1 MQHSFKKNPQQKIY
15 REAVMQQLTDKEK
28 ENAKRDRLLRLAQ
41 VFQRA
46 NSVIAL
52 RPIKVH
58 IVNQP
63 DGAPA
68 WSGANDVWFNEAK
81 INDEFDTETL
91 LSIQGLD
98 FHELAHVRYTPRNG
112 SELCLWVIE
121 NNYWKA
127 FNALEDQRIETLM
140 VGRFPSTVNWLTA
153 TVAQFILNTPEAIE
167 NAYPLLRGRRYL
179 PLEIRQL
186 ARKHYR
192 KQENIVALA
201 EVIDEYR
208 LLLFPEDTERAKEL
222 IARFAELIQGDNLAD
237 PNGHESRPFHGHE
250 SSDSR
255 PAPKREQERDR
266 KNAEK
271 QEKEL
276 DKEDSQS
283 SSADSDSDDSD
294 SDDSDSQSNSSAND
308 SADDSDSDSD
318 SNGNGAGDS
327 DDDDSDSDSKEDSD
341 SSSDFGDVTFDE
353 DSDDDDSDSE
363 TPYQADNLSRHAG
376 AGGKSETANSKEVT
390 DTMEEIIQSVTE
402 ELMDNLNQLSMQVVG
417 KPLMGTVNTES
428 VSRADYRSV
437 SATADLVS
445 VQRAFARELE
455 RLKAN
460 YDPSWLTEQRS
471 GRLNAKRYMQGASVR
486 TLFDKWQSGRD
497 DVTAIEAVILL
508 DRSSSMQG
516 HNAKEAYKSLW
527 AIKRSLDKVQASTTV
542 YTFDSGTH
550 LLYSADEKA
559 DTTIRDAGASGT
571 TQPEVAILNAQ
582 NILANTDKPIRI
594 LFMITDGAWGG
605 EKAEESVRRMKEA
618 GVLTCQALLYPEEVS
633 KEGLERCRH
642 NFEIIKR
649 IGEAK
654 DILSLGQSLVRTAIA
669 RRLVSQ

>member
-1 MQHSFKKNPQQKIY
+1 
-15 REAVMQQLTDKEK
+15 MQQLTTQEQQN
-28 ENAKRDRLLRLAQ
+28 EKRDRLLRLAQ

-81 INDEFDTETL
+81 INDKFDTETL

-112 SELCLWVIE
+112 SDICLWVIE

-186 ARKHYR
+186 ARKHYA
-192 KQENIVALA
+192 KQENIVALG

-208 LLLFPEDTERAKEL
+208 LLLFPDDTERAKEL

-237 PNGHESRPFHGHE
+237 PNGHEARPFQGHE

-276 DKEDSQS
+276 DKEDTQS
-283 SSADSDSDDSD
+283 SSADSDDDSDDDSD
-294 SDDSDSQSNSSAND
+294 SDSDSQSNSS
-308 SADDSDSDSD
+308 SDNFAD
-318 SNGNGAGDS
+318 SNDKGGNGGNDS
-327 DDDDSDSDSKEDSD
+327 DDELDSDDDSDSKEDSD
-341 SSSDFGDVTFDE
+341 SSSDFGDVTVAE
-353 DSDDDDSDSE
+353 DSDDDSESDDSYE
-363 TPYQADNLSRHAG
+363 ADNLSRHAG
-376 AGGKSETANSKEVT
+376 AGGKSKTANSQEVT

-402 ELMDNLNQLSMQVVG
+402 ELMDNLNKLSMQVVG
-417 KPLMGTVNTES
+417 KPLMGTVNAES

-437 SATADLVS
+437 SATADLVM
-445 VQRAFARELE
+445 VQRSFARELE

-471 GRLNAKRYMQGASVR
+471 GKLNANRYMQGASVR
-486 TLFDKWQSGRD
+486 TLFNKWQSGRD

-527 AIKRSLDKVQASTTV
+527 AIKRSLDKVQARTTV
-542 YTFDSGTH
+542 YTFDSHTH

-559 DTTIRDAGASGT
+559 DTTIRDSGASGT

-582 NILANTDKPIRI
+582 NILATTDKPIRI

-618 GVLTCQALLYPEEVS
+618 GVLTCQALLYPQEVS
-633 KEGLERCRH
+633 NEGLERCRH

>member
-1 MQHSFKKNPQQKIY
+1 MQ
-15 REAVMQQLTDKEK
+15 QQLTAKELQN
-28 ENAKRDRLLRLAQ
+28 EKRDRLLRLAQ

-58 IVNQP
+58 IVN
-63 DGAPA
+63 DENGAPA
-68 WSGANDVWFNEAK
+68 WSGANDVFFNEAK
-81 INDEFDTETL
+81 INDKFDSETL

-167 NAYPLLRGRRYL
+167 HAYPLLRGRRYL

-186 ARKHYR
+186 ARKHYA

-208 LLLFPEDTERAKEL
+208 LLLFPDDTERAKEL

-276 DKEDSQS
+276 DKEDTQS
-283 SSADSDSDDSD
+283 SSADSDDSD
-294 SDDSDSQSNSSAND
+294 SDDDSQSNSSADN
-308 SADDSDSDSD
+308 SADDSDTDSD

-327 DDDDSDSDSKEDSD
+327 DDDSDDDSDSKEDSN
-341 SSSDFGDVTFDE
+341 SSSDFGDVTVAEDS
-353 DSDDDDSDSE
+353 DSDDDSEFDDSYE
-363 TPYQADNLSRHAG
+363 ADNLSRHAG
-376 AGGKSETANSKEVT
+376 AGGKSKTANSQEVT

-402 ELMDNLNQLSMQVVG
+402 ELMDNLNKLSMQVVG
-417 KPLMGTVNTES
+417 KPLMGTVSAES

-437 SATADLVS
+437 PATADLVT
-445 VQRAFARELE
+445 VQRSFARELE

-471 GRLNAKRYMQGASVR
+471 GKLNAKRYMQGASVR

-542 YTFDSGTH
+542 YTFDSHTH

-559 DTTIRDAGASGT
+559 DTTIRDSGASGT

-582 NILANTDKPIRI
+582 NILATTDKPIRI

-605 EKAEESVRRMKEA
+605 DKAEESVRRMKEA
-618 GVLTCQALLYPEEVS
+618 GVLTCQALLYPQEVS

>member
-1 MQHSFKKNPQQKIY
+1 
-15 REAVMQQLTDKEK
+15 MQQLTAQELRN
-28 ENAKRDRLLRLAQ
+28 EKRDRLLRLAQ

-58 IVNQP
+58 IVN
-63 DGAPA
+63 DENGAPA
-68 WSGANDVWFNEAK
+68 WSGANDVFFNEAK
-81 INDEFDTETL
+81 INDKFDSETL

-167 NAYPLLRGRRYL
+167 HAYPLLRGRRYL

-186 ARKHYR
+186 ARKHYA
-192 KQENIVALA
+192 KQENIVALG

-208 LLLFPEDTERAKEL
+208 LLLFPDDTERAKEL

-237 PNGHESRPFHGHE
+237 PNGHEERPFHGHE

-276 DKEDSQS
+276 DKEDTQS

-294 SDDSDSQSNSSAND
+294 SDDDSQSNSSADD
-308 SADDSDSDSD
+308 SADDSDTDSD

-327 DDDDSDSDSKEDSD
+327 DDDSDSDSKEDSD
-341 SSSDFGDVTFDE
+341 SSSDFGDVTVAE
-353 DSDDDDSDSE
+353 DSDDDSESDDSYE
-363 TPYQADNLSRHAG
+363 ADNLSRHAG
-376 AGGKSETANSKEVT
+376 AGGKSKTANSQEVT

-402 ELMDNLNQLSMQVVG
+402 ELMDNLNKLSMQVVG
-417 KPLMGTVNTES
+417 KPLMGTVSAES

-437 SATADLVS
+437 PATADLVT
-445 VQRAFARELE
+445 VQRSFARELE

-471 GRLNAKRYMQGASVR
+471 GKLNAKRYMQGASVR

-527 AIKRSLDKVQASTTV
+527 AIKRSLDKVHASTTV
-542 YTFDSGTH
+542 YTFDSHTH

-559 DTTIRDAGASGT
+559 DTTIRDSGASGT

-582 NILANTDKPIRI
+582 NILATTDKPIRI

-605 EKAEESVRRMKEA
+605 DKAEESVRRMKEA
-618 GVLTCQALLYPEEVS
+618 GVLTCQALLYPQEVS

>member
-1 MQHSFKKNPQQKIY
+1 MQ
-15 REAVMQQLTDKEK
+15 QQLTAKELQN
-28 ENAKRDRLLRLAQ
+28 EKRDRLLRLAQ

-58 IVNQP
+58 IVN
-63 DGAPA
+63 DENGAPA
-68 WSGANDVWFNEAK
+68 WSGANDVFFNEAK
-81 INDEFDTETL
+81 INDKFDSETL

-112 SELCLWVIE
+112 SDICLWVIE

-167 NAYPLLRGRRYL
+167 HAYPLLRGRRYL

-186 ARKHYR
+186 ARKHYA

-208 LLLFPEDTERAKEL
+208 LLLFPDDTERAKEL

-276 DKEDSQS
+276 DKEDTQS
-283 SSADSDSDDSD
+283 SSADSDDSD
-294 SDDSDSQSNSSAND
+294 SDDDSQSNSSADN
-308 SADDSDSDSD
+308 SADDSDTDSD

-327 DDDDSDSDSKEDSD
+327 DDDSDDDSDSKEDSN
-341 SSSDFGDVTFDE
+341 SSSDFGDVTVAE
-353 DSDDDDSDSE
+353 DSDDDSEFDDSYE
-363 TPYQADNLSRHAG
+363 ADNLSRHAG
-376 AGGKSETANSKEVT
+376 AGGKSKTANSQEVT

-402 ELMDNLNQLSMQVVG
+402 ELMDNLNKLSMQVVG
-417 KPLMGTVNTES
+417 KPLMGTVSAES

-437 SATADLVS
+437 PATADLVT
-445 VQRAFARELE
+445 VQRSFARELE

-471 GRLNAKRYMQGASVR
+471 GKLNAKRYMQGASVR

-527 AIKRSLDKVQASTTV
+527 AIKRSLDKVHASTTV

-559 DTTIRDAGASGT
+559 DTTIRDSGASGT

-582 NILANTDKPIRI
+582 NILATTDKPIRI

-605 EKAEESVRRMKEA
+605 DKAEESVRRMKEA
-618 GVLTCQALLYPEEVS
+618 GVLTCQALLYPQEVS

>member
-1 MQHSFKKNPQQKIY
+1 
-15 REAVMQQLTDKEK
+15 MQQLTTQEQQ
-28 ENAKRDRLLRLAQ
+28 NVKRDRLLRLAQ

-58 IVNQP
+58 IVN
-63 DGAPA
+63 DENGAPA

-81 INDEFDTETL
+81 INDKFDTETL

-112 SELCLWVIE
+112 SEICLWVIE

-186 ARKHYR
+186 ARKHYA

-208 LLLFPEDTERAKEL
+208 LLLFPDDTERAKEL

-237 PNGHESRPFHGHE
+237 PNGHEARPFQGHE

-276 DKEDSQS
+276 DKEDTQS
-283 SSADSDSDDSD
+283 SSADSDDDSD
-294 SDDSDSQSNSSAND
+294 DDSDSDSQSNSS
-308 SADDSDSDSD
+308 SDNFAD
-318 SNGNGAGDS
+318 SNDKGGNGGNDS
-327 DDDDSDSDSKEDSD
+327 DDELDSDDDSDSKEDSD
-341 SSSDFGDVTFDE
+341 SSSDFGDVTVAE
-353 DSDDDDSDSE
+353 DSDDDSESDDS
-363 TPYQADNLSRHAG
+363 YKADNLSRHAG
-376 AGGKSETANSKEVT
+376 AGGKSKTANSQEVT

-402 ELMDNLNQLSMQVVG
+402 ELMDNLNKLSMQVVG
-417 KPLMGTVNTES
+417 KPLMGTVSAES

-437 SATADLVS
+437 PATADLVT
-445 VQRAFARELE
+445 VQRSFARELE

-471 GRLNAKRYMQGASVR
+471 GKLNANRYMQGASVR
-486 TLFDKWQSGRD
+486 TLFNKWQSGRD

-527 AIKRSLDKVQASTTV
+527 AIKRSLDKVQANTTV
-542 YTFDSGTH
+542 YTFDSHTH

-559 DTTIRDAGASGT
+559 DTTIRDSGASGT

-582 NILANTDKPIRI
+582 NILATTDKPIRI

-605 EKAEESVRRMKEA
+605 DKAEESVRRMKEA
-618 GVLTCQALLYPEEVS
+618 GVLTCQALLYPNEVS
-633 KEGLERCRH
+633 NEGLERCRH

>member
-1 MQHSFKKNPQQKIY
+1 
-15 REAVMQQLTDKEK
+15 MQQLTAQEQQN
-28 ENAKRDRLLRLAQ
+28 EKRDRLLRLAQ

-68 WSGANDVWFNEAK
+68 WSGANDVFFNEAK
-81 INDEFDTETL
+81 IGDKFDTQTL

-112 SELCLWVIE
+112 SDICLWVIE

-153 TVAQFILNTPEAIE
+153 TVAQFILNTPEAIN

-186 ARKHYR
+186 ARKHYA
-192 KQENIVALA
+192 KQENIVALG

-208 LLLFPEDTERAKEL
+208 LLLFPDDTERAKEL
-222 IARFAELIQGDNLAD
+222 IARFAELLQGDNLAD
-237 PNGHESRPFHGHE
+237 PNGHEERPFHGHE

-276 DKEDSQS
+276 DKEDTQS

-294 SDDSDSQSNSSAND
+294 SDEEDSQSNSSADN
-308 SADDSDSDSD
+308 SADDSDDDSD

-327 DDDDSDSDSKEDSD
+327 DDDDSDSDSDSKEDSD
-341 SSSDFGDVTFDE
+341 SSSDFGDVTVAE
-353 DSDDDDSDSE
+353 DSDDDSESDDSYE
-363 TPYQADNLSRHAG
+363 ADNLSRHAG
-376 AGGKSETANSKEVT
+376 AGGKSKTANSQEVT

-402 ELMDNLNQLSMQVVG
+402 DLMDNLNKLSMQVVG
-417 KPLMGTVNTES
+417 KPLMGTVNAES
-428 VSRADYRSV
+428 VSQADYRSV
-437 SATADLVS
+437 SASADLVL
-445 VQRAFARELE
+445 VQRSFARELE

-471 GRLNAKRYMQGASVR
+471 GKLNANRYMQGASVR
-486 TLFDKWQSGRD
+486 TLFNKWQSGRD

-542 YTFDSGTH
+542 YTFDSHTH

-559 DTTIRDAGASGT
+559 DTTVRDSGASGT

-605 EKAEESVRRMKEA
+605 DKAEESVRRMKEA
-618 GVLTCQALLYPEEVS
+618 GVLTCQALLYPNEVS
-633 KEGLERCRH
+633 NEGLERCRH

>member
-1 MQHSFKKNPQQKIY
+1 
-15 REAVMQQLTDKEK
+15 MQQLTTQEQQ
-28 ENAKRDRLLRLAQ
+28 NVKRDRLIRLAQ

-58 IVNQP
+58 IVN
-63 DGAPA
+63 DENGAPA

-81 INDEFDTETL
+81 INDSFDTETL

-112 SELCLWVIE
+112 SEICLWVIE

-186 ARKHYR
+186 ARKHYA

-208 LLLFPEDTERAKEL
+208 LLLFPDDTERAKEL
-222 IARFAELIQGDNLAD
+222 ITRFAELIQGDNLAD
-237 PNGHESRPFHGHE
+237 PNGHEARPFQGHE

-276 DKEDSQS
+276 DKEDTQS
-283 SSADSDSDDSD
+283 SSADSDSDSD
-294 SDDSDSQSNSSAND
+294 SDDSDSQSNSD
-308 SADDSDSDSD
+308 SNSDSDSD
-318 SNGNGAGDS
+318 SSSDDSGGNGAGDS
-327 DDDDSDSDSKEDSD
+327 EDSDDDDSKEGNQ
-341 SSSDFGDVTFDE
+341 SSSDFGDVTVAE
-353 DSDDDDSDSE
+353 DSDDDDSDFDDSYE
-363 TPYQADNLSRHAG
+363 ADNLSRHAG
-376 AGGKSETANSKEVT
+376 AGGKSKTANSQEVT

-402 ELMDNLNQLSMQVVG
+402 ELMDNLNKLSMQVVG
-417 KPLMGTVNTES
+417 KPLMGTVSAES

-437 SATADLVS
+437 PATADLVT
-445 VQRAFARELE
+445 VQRSFARELE

-471 GRLNAKRYMQGASVR
+471 GKLNANRYMQGASVR
-486 TLFDKWQSGRD
+486 TLFNKWQSGRD

-527 AIKRSLDKVQASTTV
+527 AIKRSLDKVQANTTV
-542 YTFDSGTH
+542 YTFDSHTH

-559 DTTIRDAGASGT
+559 DTTIRDSGASGT

-582 NILANTDKPIRI
+582 NIFADTDKPIRI

-605 EKAEESVRRMKEA
+605 DKAEESVRRMKEA
-618 GVLTCQALLYPEEVS
+618 GVLTCQALLYPNEVS
-633 KEGLERCRH
+633 NEGLERCRH

>member
-1 MQHSFKKNPQQKIY
+1 
-15 REAVMQQLTDKEK
+15 MQQLTTQEQQN
-28 ENAKRDRLLRLAQ
+28 EKRDRLLRLAQ

-81 INDEFDTETL
+81 INDKFDTETL

-112 SELCLWVIE
+112 SDICLWVIE

-186 ARKHYR
+186 ARKHYA
-192 KQENIVALA
+192 KQENIVALG

-208 LLLFPEDTERAKEL
+208 LLLFPDDTERAKEL

-237 PNGHESRPFHGHE
+237 PNGHENRPFHGHE

-276 DKEDSQS
+276 DKEDTQS
-283 SSADSDSDDSD
+283 SSADSDDSD
-294 SDDSDSQSNSSAND
+294 SDDDSQSNSSADN
-308 SADDSDSDSD
+308 SADDSDTDSD

-327 DDDDSDSDSKEDSD
+327 DDDSDDDSDSKEDSN
-341 SSSDFGDVTFDE
+341 SSSDFGDVTVAE
-353 DSDDDDSDSE
+353 DSDDDSEFDDSYE
-363 TPYQADNLSRHAG
+363 ADNLSRHAG
-376 AGGKSETANSKEVT
+376 AGGKSKTANSQEVT

-402 ELMDNLNQLSMQVVG
+402 ELMDNLNKLSMQVVG
-417 KPLMGTVNTES
+417 KPLMGTVSAES

-437 SATADLVS
+437 PATADLVT
-445 VQRAFARELE
+445 VQRSFARELE

-471 GRLNAKRYMQGASVR
+471 GKLNAKRYMQGASVR

-527 AIKRSLDKVQASTTV
+527 AIKRSLDKVHASTTV
-542 YTFDSGTH
+542 YTFDSHTH

-559 DTTIRDAGASGT
+559 DTTVRDSGASGT

-582 NILANTDKPIRI
+582 NILATTDKPIRI

-605 EKAEESVRRMKEA
+605 DKAEESVRRMKEA
-618 GVLTCQALLYPEEVS
+618 GVLTCQALLYPQEVS

>member
-1 MQHSFKKNPQQKIY
+1 
-15 REAVMQQLTDKEK
+15 MQQLTTQEQQN
-28 ENAKRDRLLRLAQ
+28 EKRDRLLRLAQ

-81 INDEFDTETL
+81 INDKFDTETL

-112 SELCLWVIE
+112 SDICLWVIE

-186 ARKHYR
+186 ARKHYA
-192 KQENIVALA
+192 KQENIVALG

-208 LLLFPEDTERAKEL
+208 LLLFPDDTERAKEL

-237 PNGHESRPFHGHE
+237 PNGHEARPFQGHE

-276 DKEDSQS
+276 DKEDTQS
-283 SSADSDSDDSD
+283 SSADSDDDSD
-294 SDDSDSQSNSSAND
+294 NDSDDDSDSDSQSNSS
-308 SADDSDSDSD
+308 SDNFAD
-318 SNGNGAGDS
+318 SNDKGGNGGNDS
-327 DDDDSDSDSKEDSD
+327 DDELDSDDDSDSKEDSD
-341 SSSDFGDVTFDE
+341 SSSDFGDVTVAE
-353 DSDDDDSDSE
+353 DSDDDSESDDSYE
-363 TPYQADNLSRHAG
+363 ADNLSRHAG
-376 AGGKSETANSKEVT
+376 AGGKSKTANSQEVT

-402 ELMDNLNQLSMQVVG
+402 ELMDNLNKLSMQVVG
-417 KPLMGTVNTES
+417 KPLMGTVNAES

-437 SATADLVS
+437 SATADLVM
-445 VQRAFARELE
+445 VQRSFARELE

-471 GRLNAKRYMQGASVR
+471 GKLNANRYMQGASVR
-486 TLFDKWQSGRD
+486 TLFNKWQSGRD

-527 AIKRSLDKVQASTTV
+527 AIKRSLDKVQARTTV
-542 YTFDSGTH
+542 YTFDSHTH

-559 DTTIRDAGASGT
+559 DTTVRDSGASGT

-582 NILANTDKPIRI
+582 NILATTDKPIRI

-605 EKAEESVRRMKEA
+605 DKAEESVRRMKEA
-618 GVLTCQALLYPEEVS
+618 GVLTCQALLYPNEVS
-633 KEGLERCRH
+633 NEGLERCRH

>member
-1 MQHSFKKNPQQKIY
+1 MQ
-15 REAVMQQLTDKEK
+15 QQLTTQELQ
-28 ENAKRDRLLRLAQ
+28 NIKRDRLLRLAQ

-46 NSVIAL
+46 NSVLAL

-68 WSGANDVWFNEAK
+68 WSGANDVFFNEAK

-112 SELCLWVIE
+112 SEICLWVIE

-167 NAYPLLRGRRYL
+167 HAYPLLRGRRYL

-186 ARKHYR
+186 ARKHYA
-192 KQENIVALA
+192 KQENIVALG

-208 LLLFPEDTERAKEL
+208 LLLFPDDTERAKEL
-222 IARFAELIQGDNLAD
+222 IARFAELLQGDNLAD

-255 PAPKREQERDR
+255 PAPKREQQRDQ

-276 DKEDSQS
+276 DKEDTQS

-294 SDDSDSQSNSSAND
+294 SDEEDSQSNSSADN
-308 SADDSDSDSD
+308 SADDSGDDSD

-327 DDDDSDSDSKEDSD
+327 DSDDDSDSKEDSD
-341 SSSDFGDVTFDE
+341 SSSDFGDVTVDE
-353 DSDDDDSDSE
+353 DSDDDDDSDFDDS
-363 TPYQADNLSRHAG
+363 YKADNLSRHAG
-376 AGGKSETANSKEVT
+376 AGGKSKTANSKEVT

-402 ELMDNLNQLSMQVVG
+402 ELMDNLNKLSMQVVG
-417 KPLMGTVNTES
+417 KPLMGTVNAE
-428 VSRADYRSV
+428 VVERAQYQSV
-437 SATADLVS
+437 SATADLVT
-445 VQRAFARELE
+445 VQRSFARELE

-460 YDPSWLTEQRS
+460 YDPSWETEKRS
-471 GRLNAKRYMQGASVR
+471 GKLNAKRYMQGASVR

-542 YTFDSGTH
+542 YTFDSHTH

-559 DTTIRDAGASGT
+559 DTTIRDSGASGT

-605 EKAEESVRRMKEA
+605 DKAEESVRRMKEA

>member
-1 MQHSFKKNPQQKIY
+1 MQ
-15 REAVMQQLTDKEK
+15 QQLTTQELQ
-28 ENAKRDRLLRLAQ
+28 NIKRDRLLRLAQ

-46 NSVIAL
+46 NSVLAL

-68 WSGANDVWFNEAK
+68 WSGANDVFFNEAK
-81 INDEFDTETL
+81 INDKFDTETL

-112 SELCLWVIE
+112 SEICLWVIE

-167 NAYPLLRGRRYL
+167 HAYPLLRGRRYL

-186 ARKHYR
+186 ARKHYA
-192 KQENIVALA
+192 KQENIVALG

-208 LLLFPEDTERAKEL
+208 LLLFPDDTERAKEL
-222 IARFAELIQGDNLAD
+222 IARFAELLQGDNLAD

-255 PAPKREQERDR
+255 PAPKREQQRDQ

-276 DKEDSQS
+276 DKEDTQS

-294 SDDSDSQSNSSAND
+294 SDEEDSQSNSSADN
-308 SADDSDSDSD
+308 SADDSGDDSD

-327 DDDDSDSDSKEDSD
+327 DSDDDSDSKEDSD
-341 SSSDFGDVTFDE
+341 SSSDFGDVTVDE
-353 DSDDDDSDSE
+353 DSDDDDSDFDDS
-363 TPYQADNLSRHAG
+363 YSADNLSRHAG
-376 AGGKSETANSKEVT
+376 AGGKSKTANSKEVT

-402 ELMDNLNQLSMQVVG
+402 DLMDNLNKLSMQVVG
-417 KPLMGTVNTES
+417 KPLMGTVNAE
-428 VSRADYRSV
+428 VVERAQYQSV
-437 SATADLVS
+437 SATADLVT
-445 VQRAFARELE
+445 VQRSFARELE

-460 YDPSWLTEQRS
+460 YDPSWETEKRS
-471 GRLNAKRYMQGASVR
+471 GKLNAKRYMQGASVR

-542 YTFDSGTH
+542 YTFDSHTH

-559 DTTIRDAGASGT
+559 DTTIRDSGASGT

-605 EKAEESVRRMKEA
+605 DKAEESVRRMKEA
-618 GVLTCQALLYPEEVS
+618 GVLTCQALLYPQEVS

>member
-1 MQHSFKKNPQQKIY
+1 
-15 REAVMQQLTDKEK
+15 MQQLTTQEQQ
-28 ENAKRDRLLRLAQ
+28 NVKRDRLIRLAQ

-58 IVNQP
+58 IVN
-63 DGAPA
+63 DENGAPA

-81 INDEFDTETL
+81 INDSFDTETL

-112 SELCLWVIE
+112 SEICLWVIE

-186 ARKHYR
+186 AREHYA

-208 LLLFPEDTERAKEL
+208 LLLFPDDTERAKEL
-222 IARFAELIQGDNLAD
+222 ITRFAELIQGDNLAD
-237 PNGHESRPFHGHE
+237 PNGHEARPFQGHE

-276 DKEDSQS
+276 DKEDTQS

-294 SDDSDSQSNSSAND
+294 SQSNSD
-308 SADDSDSDSD
+308 SNSDSDSD
-318 SNGNGAGDS
+318 SSSDDSGGNGAGDS
-327 DDDDSDSDSKEDSD
+327 EDSDDDDSKEGNQ
-341 SSSDFGDVTFDE
+341 SSSDFGDVTVAE
-353 DSDDDDSDSE
+353 DSDDDSDFDDSYE
-363 TPYQADNLSRHAG
+363 ADNLSRHAG
-376 AGGKSETANSKEVT
+376 AGGKSKTANSQEVT

-402 ELMDNLNQLSMQVVG
+402 ELMDNLNKLSMQVVG
-417 KPLMGTVNTES
+417 KPLMGTVSAES

-437 SATADLVS
+437 PATADLVT
-445 VQRAFARELE
+445 VQRSFARELE

-471 GRLNAKRYMQGASVR
+471 GKLNANRYMQGASVR
-486 TLFDKWQSGRD
+486 TLFNKWQSGRD

-527 AIKRSLDKVQASTTV
+527 AIKRSLDKVQANTTV
-542 YTFDSGTH
+542 YTFDSHTH

-559 DTTIRDAGASGT
+559 DTTIRDSGASGT

-582 NILANTDKPIRI
+582 NIFADTDKPIRI

-605 EKAEESVRRMKEA
+605 DKAEESVRRMKEA
-618 GVLTCQALLYPEEVS
+618 GVLTCQALLYPDEVS

>member
-1 MQHSFKKNPQQKIY
+1 
-15 REAVMQQLTDKEK
+15 MQQLTDIERA
-28 ENAKRDRLLRLAQ
+28 NAKRDRLLRLAQ

-46 NSVIAL
+46 NSVLAL

-58 IVNQP
+58 IVNDP
-63 DGAPA
+63 AGAPA

-81 INDEFDTETL
+81 ISDKFDTETL

-112 SELCLWVIE
+112 SEICLWVIE

-153 TVAQFILNTPEAIE
+153 TVAQFILNTPEAIQ

-186 ARKHYR
+186 ARKHYA

-237 PNGHESRPFHGHE
+237 PNGHEGRPFHGHE

-255 PAPKREQERDR
+255 PAPKKEQERDR
-266 KNAEK
+266 QNAQK
-271 QEKEL
+271 QDKEL
-276 DKEDSQS
+276 DKEDTQS
-283 SSADSDSDDSD
+283 SSDNSDDDDSD
-294 SDDSDSQSNSSAND
+294 DDSDSQSNSS
-308 SADDSDSDSD
+308 SDDSDSSSDDSD
-318 SNGNGAGDS
+318 SKGSGAGDS
-327 DDDDSDSDSKEDSD
+327 DDDSDDDSDSKEDSN
-341 SSSDFGDVTFDE
+341 SSSDFGDVTFEDLADE
-353 DSDDDDSDSE
+353 EDWEDDS
-363 TPYQADNLSRHAG
+363 PYQADNLSRHAG
-376 AGGKSETANSKEVT
+376 AGTKSETGNSKEVT
-390 DTMEEIIQSVTE
+390 ETLEEIIQSITE
-402 ELMDNLNQLSMQVVG
+402 ELTDNLDKLSMQITG
-417 KPLMGTVNTES
+417 KPLMTGVNTES
-428 VSRADYRSV
+428 VERARYTTV
-437 SATADLVS
+437 NATADLVS
-445 VQRAFARELE
+445 VQRSFARELE

-460 YDPSWLTEQRS
+460 YDPSWITEQRS
-471 GRLNAKRYMQGASVR
+471 GKLNAKRYIQGASVR
-486 TLFDKWQSGRD
+486 TLFDKWSSGRD

-542 YTFDSGTH
+542 YTFDTGTH

-582 NILANTDKPIRI
+582 NILADTDKPIRI

-618 GVLTCQALLYPEEVS
+618 GVLTCQALLYPQEVS

-649 IGEAK
+649 ISEAK

>member
-1 MQHSFKKNPQQKIY
+1 
-15 REAVMQQLTDKEK
+15 MQQLTTQEQQ
-28 ENAKRDRLLRLAQ
+28 NVKRDRLIRLAQ

-58 IVNQP
+58 IVN
-63 DGAPA
+63 DENGAPA

-81 INDEFDTETL
+81 INDSFDTETL

-112 SELCLWVIE
+112 SEICLWVIE

-186 ARKHYR
+186 AREHYA

-208 LLLFPEDTERAKEL
+208 LLLFPDDTERAKEL
-222 IARFAELIQGDNLAD
+222 ITRFAELIQGDNLAD
-237 PNGHESRPFHGHE
+237 PNGHEARPFQGHE

-276 DKEDSQS
+276 DKEDTQS
-283 SSADSDSDDSD
+283 SSADSDSDSDSD
-294 SDDSDSQSNSSAND
+294 SDDSDSQSNSD
-308 SADDSDSDSD
+308 SNSDSDSD
-318 SNGNGAGDS
+318 SSSDDSGGNGAGDS
-327 DDDDSDSDSKEDSD
+327 EDSDDDDSKEGNQ
-341 SSSDFGDVTFDE
+341 SSSDFGDVTVAE
-353 DSDDDDSDSE
+353 DSDDDSDFDDSYE
-363 TPYQADNLSRHAG
+363 ADNLSRHAG
-376 AGGKSETANSKEVT
+376 AGGKSKTANSQEVT

-402 ELMDNLNQLSMQVVG
+402 ELMDNLNKLSMQVVG
-417 KPLMGTVNTES
+417 KPLMGTVSAES

-437 SATADLVS
+437 PATADLVT
-445 VQRAFARELE
+445 VQRSFARELE

-471 GRLNAKRYMQGASVR
+471 GKLNANRYMQGASVR
-486 TLFDKWQSGRD
+486 TLFNKWQSGRD

-527 AIKRSLDKVQASTTV
+527 AIKRSLDKVQANTTV
-542 YTFDSGTH
+542 YTFDSHTH

-559 DTTIRDAGASGT
+559 DTTIRDSGASGT

-582 NILANTDKPIRI
+582 NIFADTDKPIRI

-605 EKAEESVRRMKEA
+605 DKAEESVRRMKEA
-618 GVLTCQALLYPEEVS
+618 GVLTCQALLYPDEVS

>member
-1 MQHSFKKNPQQKIY
+1 MQ
-15 REAVMQQLTDKEK
+15 QQLTAKELQN
-28 ENAKRDRLLRLAQ
+28 EKRDRLLRLAQ

-58 IVNQP
+58 IVN
-63 DGAPA
+63 DENGAPA
-68 WSGANDVWFNEAK
+68 WSGANDVFFNEAK
-81 INDEFDTETL
+81 INDKFDSETL

-167 NAYPLLRGRRYL
+167 HAYPLLRGRRYL

-186 ARKHYR
+186 ARKHYA

-208 LLLFPEDTERAKEL
+208 LLLFPDDTERAKEL

-237 PNGHESRPFHGHE
+237 PNGHDHENRPFHGHE

-276 DKEDSQS
+276 DKEDTQS
-283 SSADSDSDDSD
+283 SSADSDDSD
-294 SDDSDSQSNSSAND
+294 SDDDSQSNSSADN
-308 SADDSDSDSD
+308 SADDSDTDSD

-327 DDDDSDSDSKEDSD
+327 DDDSDDDSDSKEDSN
-341 SSSDFGDVTFDE
+341 SSSDFGDVTVAE
-353 DSDDDDSDSE
+353 DSDDDSEFDDSYE
-363 TPYQADNLSRHAG
+363 ADNLSRHAG
-376 AGGKSETANSKEVT
+376 AGGKSKTANSQEVT

-402 ELMDNLNQLSMQVVG
+402 ELMDNLNKLSMQVVG
-417 KPLMGTVNTES
+417 KPLMGTVSAES

-437 SATADLVS
+437 PATADLVT
-445 VQRAFARELE
+445 VQRSFARELE

-471 GRLNAKRYMQGASVR
+471 GKLNAKRYMQGASVR

-527 AIKRSLDKVQASTTV
+527 AIKRSLDKVHASTTV
-542 YTFDSGTH
+542 YTFDSHTH

-559 DTTIRDAGASGT
+559 DTTIRDSGASGT

-582 NILANTDKPIRI
+582 NILATTDKPIRI

-605 EKAEESVRRMKEA
+605 DKAEESVRRMKEA
-618 GVLTCQALLYPEEVS
+618 GVLTCQALLYPQEVS

>member
-1 MQHSFKKNPQQKIY
+1 
-15 REAVMQQLTDKEK
+15 MQQLTAQEQQN
-28 ENAKRDRLLRLAQ
+28 EKRDRLLRLAQ

-68 WSGANDVWFNEAK
+68 WSGANDVFFNEAK
-81 INDEFDTETL
+81 INDKFDTQTL

-112 SELCLWVIE
+112 SDICLWVIE

-167 NAYPLLRGRRYL
+167 HAYPLLRGRRYL

-186 ARKHYR
+186 ARKHYA
-192 KQENIVALA
+192 KQENIVALG

-208 LLLFPEDTERAKEL
+208 LLLFPDDTERAKEL
-222 IARFAELIQGDNLAD
+222 IARFAELLQGDNLAD
-237 PNGHESRPFHGHE
+237 PNGHEERPFHGHE

-276 DKEDSQS
+276 DKEDTQS

-294 SDDSDSQSNSSAND
+294 SDDDSQSNSSADD
-308 SADDSDSDSD
+308 SADDSDTDSD

-341 SSSDFGDVTFDE
+341 SSSDFGDVTVAE
-353 DSDDDDSDSE
+353 DSDDDSESDDSYE
-363 TPYQADNLSRHAG
+363 ADNLSRHAG
-376 AGGKSETANSKEVT
+376 AGGKSKTANSQEVT

-402 ELMDNLNQLSMQVVG
+402 DLMDNLNKLSMQVVG
-417 KPLMGTVNTES
+417 KPLMGTVNAES
-428 VSRADYRSV
+428 VSQADYRSV
-437 SATADLVS
+437 SASADLVM
-445 VQRAFARELE
+445 VQRSFARELE

-471 GRLNAKRYMQGASVR
+471 GKLNANRYMQGASVR
-486 TLFDKWQSGRD
+486 TLFNKWQSGRD

-508 DRSSSMQG
+508 DRSQSMQG

-527 AIKRSLDKVQASTTV
+527 AIKRSLDKVQARTTV
-542 YTFDSGTH
+542 YTFDSHTH

-559 DTTIRDAGASGT
+559 DTTIRDSGASGT

-605 EKAEESVRRMKEA
+605 DKAEESVRRMKEA
-618 GVLTCQALLYPEEVS
+618 GVLTCQAIIADHQISPDYLENNRHEFELLAHVPTS
-633 KEGLERCRH
+633 KEVLGLGKE
-642 NFEIIKR
+642 
-649 IGEAK
+649 
-654 DILSLGQSLVRTAIA
+654 LVRKAIQRKLVA
-669 RRLVSQ
+669 R

>member
-1 MQHSFKKNPQQKIY
+1 MQ
-15 REAVMQQLTDKEK
+15 QQLTAKELQN
-28 ENAKRDRLLRLAQ
+28 EKRDRLLRLAQ

-58 IVNQP
+58 IVN
-63 DGAPA
+63 DENGAPA
-68 WSGANDVWFNEAK
+68 WSGANDVFFNEAK
-81 INDEFDTETL
+81 INDKFDSETL

-167 NAYPLLRGRRYL
+167 HAYPLLRGRRYL

-186 ARKHYR
+186 ARKHYA

-208 LLLFPEDTERAKEL
+208 LLLFPDDTERAKEL

-276 DKEDSQS
+276 DKEDTQS
-283 SSADSDSDDSD
+283 SSADSDDSD
-294 SDDSDSQSNSSAND
+294 SDDDSQSNSSADN
-308 SADDSDSDSD
+308 SADDSDTDSD

-327 DDDDSDSDSKEDSD
+327 DDDSDDDSDSKEDSN
-341 SSSDFGDVTFDE
+341 SSSDFGDVTVAE
-353 DSDDDDSDSE
+353 DSDDDSEFDDSYE
-363 TPYQADNLSRHAG
+363 ADNLSRHAG
-376 AGGKSETANSKEVT
+376 AGGKSKTANSQEVT

-402 ELMDNLNQLSMQVVG
+402 ELMDNLNKLSMQVVG
-417 KPLMGTVNTES
+417 KPLMGTVSAES

-437 SATADLVS
+437 PATADLVT
-445 VQRAFARELE
+445 VQRSFARELE

-471 GRLNAKRYMQGASVR
+471 GKLNAKRYMQGASVR

-527 AIKRSLDKVQASTTV
+527 AIKRSLDKVHASTTV
-542 YTFDSGTH
+542 YTFDSHTH

-559 DTTIRDAGASGT
+559 DTTIRDSGASGT

-582 NILANTDKPIRI
+582 NILATTDKPIRI

-605 EKAEESVRRMKEA
+605 DKAEESVRRMKEA
-618 GVLTCQALLYPEEVS
+618 GVLTCQALLYPQEVS

>member
-1 MQHSFKKNPQQKIY
+1 MQ
-15 REAVMQQLTDKEK
+15 QQLTTQELQ
-28 ENAKRDRLLRLAQ
+28 NAKRDRLLRLAQ

-46 NSVIAL
+46 NSVLAL

-58 IVNQP
+58 IVN
-63 DGAPA
+63 DENGAPA

-81 INDEFDTETL
+81 INDSFDTETL

-112 SELCLWVIE
+112 SEICLWVIE

-192 KQENIVALA
+192 KQENVVALA

-208 LLLFPEDTERAKEL
+208 LLLFPDDTERAKEL

-237 PNGHESRPFHGHE
+237 PNGHEERPFQGHE

-255 PAPKREQERDR
+255 PAPKKEQERDR

-276 DKEDSQS
+276 DKEDTQS
-283 SSADSDSDDSD
+283 SSDDSDSDDSD
-294 SDDSDSQSNSSAND
+294 SDDSDSQSNSS
-308 SADDSDSDSD
+308 SDDSDSSSDDSD
-318 SNGNGAGDS
+318 SKGNGAGDS
-327 DDDDSDSDSKEDSD
+327 DDDDSDDDSDSKEDSD

-353 DSDDDDSDSE
+353 DSDDDDSDSDS
-363 TPYQADNLSRHAG
+363 PYQADNLSRHAG
-376 AGGKSETANSKEVT
+376 AGGKSETGNSEEVT
-390 DTMEEIIQSVTE
+390 DTLKEIIQSVTE
-402 ELMDNLNQLSMQVVG
+402 ELMDSLDKLSMQVTG
-417 KPLMGTVNTES
+417 KPLMGTVNAQA

-445 VQRAFARELE
+445 VQRSFARELE

-460 YDPSWLTEQRS
+460 YDPSWLSEQRS
-471 GRLNAKRYMQGASVR
+471 GKLNAKRYMQGASVR

-605 EKAEESVRRMKEA
+605 DKAEESVRRMKEA
-618 GVLTCQALLYPEEVS
+618 GVLTCQALLYPDEVS

>member
-1 MQHSFKKNPQQKIY
+1 MQ
-15 REAVMQQLTDKEK
+15 QQLTAKELQN
-28 ENAKRDRLLRLAQ
+28 EKRDRLLRLAQ

-58 IVNQP
+58 IVN
-63 DGAPA
+63 DENGAPA
-68 WSGANDVWFNEAK
+68 WSGANDVFFNEAK
-81 INDEFDTETL
+81 INDKFDSETL

-167 NAYPLLRGRRYL
+167 HAYPLLRGRRYL

-186 ARKHYR
+186 ARKHYA

-208 LLLFPEDTERAKEL
+208 LLLFPDDTERAKEL

-237 PNGHESRPFHGHE
+237 PNGHENRPFHGHE

-276 DKEDSQS
+276 DKEDTQS
-283 SSADSDSDDSD
+283 SSADSDDSD
-294 SDDSDSQSNSSAND
+294 SDDDSQSNSSADN
-308 SADDSDSDSD
+308 SADDSDTDSD

-327 DDDDSDSDSKEDSD
+327 DDDSDDDSDSKEDSN
-341 SSSDFGDVTFDE
+341 SSSDFGDVTVAE
-353 DSDDDDSDSE
+353 DSDDDSEFDDSYE
-363 TPYQADNLSRHAG
+363 ADNLSRHAG
-376 AGGKSETANSKEVT
+376 AGGKSKTANSQEVT

-402 ELMDNLNQLSMQVVG
+402 ELMDNLNKLSMQVVG
-417 KPLMGTVNTES
+417 KPLMGTVSAES

-437 SATADLVS
+437 PATADLVT
-445 VQRAFARELE
+445 VQRSFARELE

-471 GRLNAKRYMQGASVR
+471 GKLNAKRYMQGASVR

-527 AIKRSLDKVQASTTV
+527 AIKRSLDKVHASTTV
-542 YTFDSGTH
+542 YTFDSHTH

-559 DTTIRDAGASGT
+559 DTTIRDSGASGT

-582 NILANTDKPIRI
+582 NILATTDKPIRI

-605 EKAEESVRRMKEA
+605 DKAEESVRRMKEA
-618 GVLTCQALLYPEEVS
+618 GVLTCQALLYPQEVS

>member
-1 MQHSFKKNPQQKIY
+1 
-15 REAVMQQLTDKEK
+15 MQQLTTQEQQN
-28 ENAKRDRLLRLAQ
+28 EKRDRLLRLAQ

-81 INDEFDTETL
+81 ISDKFDTETL

-112 SELCLWVIE
+112 SDICLWVIE

-186 ARKHYR
+186 ARKHYA
-192 KQENIVALA
+192 KQENIVALG

-208 LLLFPEDTERAKEL
+208 LLLFPDDTERAKEL

-237 PNGHESRPFHGHE
+237 PNGHEARPFQGHE

-276 DKEDSQS
+276 DKEDTQS
-283 SSADSDSDDSD
+283 SSADSDDDSD
-294 SDDSDSQSNSSAND
+294 DDSDSDSQSNSS
-308 SADDSDSDSD
+308 SDNFAD
-318 SNGNGAGDS
+318 SNDKGGNGGNDS
-327 DDDDSDSDSKEDSD
+327 DDELDSDDDSDSKEDSD
-341 SSSDFGDVTFDE
+341 SSSDFGDVTVAE
-353 DSDDDDSDSE
+353 DSDDDSESDDSYE
-363 TPYQADNLSRHAG
+363 ADNLSRHAG
-376 AGGKSETANSKEVT
+376 AGGKSKTANSQEVT

-402 ELMDNLNQLSMQVVG
+402 ELMDNLNKLSMQVVG
-417 KPLMGTVNTES
+417 KPLMGTVNAES

-437 SATADLVS
+437 SATADLVM
-445 VQRAFARELE
+445 VQRSFARELE

-471 GRLNAKRYMQGASVR
+471 GKLNANRYMQGASVR
-486 TLFDKWQSGRD
+486 TLFNKWQSGRD

-527 AIKRSLDKVQASTTV
+527 AIKRSLDKVQARTTV
-542 YTFDSGTH
+542 YTFDSHTH

-559 DTTIRDAGASGT
+559 DTTIRDSGASGT

-582 NILANTDKPIRI
+582 NILATTDKPIRI

-605 EKAEESVRRMKEA
+605 DKAEESVRRMKEA
-618 GVLTCQALLYPEEVS
+618 GVLTCQALLYPNEVS
-633 KEGLERCRH
+633 NEGLERCRH

>member
-1 MQHSFKKNPQQKIY
+1 MQ
-15 REAVMQQLTDKEK
+15 QQLTTQELQ
-28 ENAKRDRLLRLAQ
+28 NIKRDRLLRLAQ

-46 NSVIAL
+46 NSVLAL

-68 WSGANDVWFNEAK
+68 WSGANDVFFNEAK

-112 SELCLWVIE
+112 SEICLWVIE

-167 NAYPLLRGRRYL
+167 HAYPLLRGRRYL

-186 ARKHYR
+186 ARKHYA
-192 KQENIVALA
+192 KQENIVALG

-208 LLLFPEDTERAKEL
+208 LLLFPDDTERAKEL
-222 IARFAELIQGDNLAD
+222 IARFAELLQGDNLAD

-255 PAPKREQERDR
+255 PAPKREQQRDQ

-276 DKEDSQS
+276 DKEDTQS

-294 SDDSDSQSNSSAND
+294 SDEEDSQSNSSA
-308 SADDSDSDSD
+308 DDSTDDSGTDSD

-327 DDDDSDSDSKEDSD
+327 DSDDDSDSKEDSD
-341 SSSDFGDVTFDE
+341 SSSDFGDVTVDE
-353 DSDDDDSDSE
+353 DSDDDDDSDFDDS
-363 TPYQADNLSRHAG
+363 YKADNLSRHAG
-376 AGGKSETANSKEVT
+376 AGGKSKTANSKEVT

-402 ELMDNLNQLSMQVVG
+402 ELMDNLNKLSMQVVG
-417 KPLMGTVNTES
+417 KPLMGTVNAE
-428 VSRADYRSV
+428 VVERAQYQSV
-437 SATADLVS
+437 SATADLVT
-445 VQRAFARELE
+445 VQRSFARELE

-460 YDPSWLTEQRS
+460 YDPSWETEKRS
-471 GRLNAKRYMQGASVR
+471 GKLNAKRYMQGASVR

-542 YTFDSGTH
+542 YTFDSHTH

-559 DTTIRDAGASGT
+559 DTTIRDSGASGT

-605 EKAEESVRRMKEA
+605 DKAEESVRRMKEA

>member
-1 MQHSFKKNPQQKIY
+1 
-15 REAVMQQLTDKEK
+15 MQQLTTQEQQ
-28 ENAKRDRLLRLAQ
+28 NVKRDRLIRLAQ

-58 IVNQP
+58 IVN
-63 DGAPA
+63 DENGAPA

-81 INDEFDTETL
+81 INDKFDTETL

-112 SELCLWVIE
+112 SEICLWVIE

-186 ARKHYR
+186 AREHYA

-208 LLLFPEDTERAKEL
+208 LLLFPDDTERAKEL
-222 IARFAELIQGDNLAD
+222 ITRFAELIQGDNLAD
-237 PNGHESRPFHGHE
+237 PNGHEARPFQGHE

-276 DKEDSQS
+276 DKEDTQS
-283 SSADSDSDDSD
+283 SSADSDSDSDSD
-294 SDDSDSQSNSSAND
+294 SDDSDSQSNSD
-308 SADDSDSDSD
+308 SNSDSDSD
-318 SNGNGAGDS
+318 SSSDDSGGNGAGDS
-327 DDDDSDSDSKEDSD
+327 EDSDDDDSKEGNQ
-341 SSSDFGDVTFDE
+341 SSSDFGDVTVAE
-353 DSDDDDSDSE
+353 DSDDDSDFDDSYE
-363 TPYQADNLSRHAG
+363 ADNLSRHAG
-376 AGGKSETANSKEVT
+376 AGGKSKTANSQEVT

-402 ELMDNLNQLSMQVVG
+402 ELMDNLNKLSMQVVG
-417 KPLMGTVNTES
+417 KPLMGTVSAES

-437 SATADLVS
+437 PATADLVT
-445 VQRAFARELE
+445 VQRSFARELE

-471 GRLNAKRYMQGASVR
+471 GKLNANRYMQGASVR
-486 TLFDKWQSGRD
+486 TLFNKWQSGRD

-527 AIKRSLDKVQASTTV
+527 AIKRSLDKVQANTTV
-542 YTFDSGTH
+542 YTFDSHTH

-559 DTTIRDAGASGT
+559 DTTIRDSGASGT

-582 NILANTDKPIRI
+582 NIFADTDKPIRI

-605 EKAEESVRRMKEA
+605 DKAEESVRRMKEA
-618 GVLTCQALLYPEEVS
+618 GVLTCQALLYPDEVS

>member
-1 MQHSFKKNPQQKIY
+1 
-15 REAVMQQLTDKEK
+15 MQQLTTQEQQN
-28 ENAKRDRLLRLAQ
+28 EKRDRLLRLAQ

-81 INDEFDTETL
+81 INDKFDTETL

-112 SELCLWVIE
+112 SDICLWVIE

-186 ARKHYR
+186 ARKHYA
-192 KQENIVALA
+192 KQENIVALG

-208 LLLFPEDTERAKEL
+208 LLLFPDDTERAKEL

-237 PNGHESRPFHGHE
+237 PNGHEARPFQGHE

-276 DKEDSQS
+276 DKEDTQS
-283 SSADSDSDDSD
+283 SSADSDDDSD
-294 SDDSDSQSNSSAND
+294 DDSDSDSQSNSS
-308 SADDSDSDSD
+308 SDNFAD
-318 SNGNGAGDS
+318 SNDKGGNGGNDS
-327 DDDDSDSDSKEDSD
+327 DDELDSDDDSDSKEDSD
-341 SSSDFGDVTFDE
+341 SSSDFGDVTVAE
-353 DSDDDDSDSE
+353 DSDDDSESDDSYE
-363 TPYQADNLSRHAG
+363 ADNLSRHAG
-376 AGGKSETANSKEVT
+376 AGGKSKTANSQEVT

-402 ELMDNLNQLSMQVVG
+402 ELMDNLNKLSMQVVG
-417 KPLMGTVNTES
+417 KPLMGTVNAES

-437 SATADLVS
+437 SATADLVM
-445 VQRAFARELE
+445 VQRSFARELE

-471 GRLNAKRYMQGASVR
+471 GKLNANRYMQGASVR
-486 TLFDKWQSGRD
+486 TLFNKWQSGRD

-527 AIKRSLDKVQASTTV
+527 AIKRSLDKVQARTTV
-542 YTFDSGTH
+542 YTFDSHTH

-559 DTTIRDAGASGT
+559 DTTIRDSGASGT

-582 NILANTDKPIRI
+582 NILATTDKPIRI

-618 GVLTCQALLYPEEVS
+618 GVLTCQALLYPNEVS
-633 KEGLERCRH
+633 NEGLERCRH

>member
-1 MQHSFKKNPQQKIY
+1 
-15 REAVMQQLTDKEK
+15 MQQLTTQEQQ
-28 ENAKRDRLLRLAQ
+28 NVKRDRLLRLAQ

-58 IVNQP
+58 IVN
-63 DGAPA
+63 DENGAPA
-68 WSGANDVWFNEAK
+68 WSGANDVFFNEAK
-81 INDEFDTETL
+81 INDKFDSQTL

-167 NAYPLLRGRRYL
+167 HAYPLLRGRRYL

-186 ARKHYR
+186 ARKHYA

-208 LLLFPEDTERAKEL
+208 LLLFPDDTERAKEL

-276 DKEDSQS
+276 DKEDTQS
-283 SSADSDSDDSD
+283 SSANSDDDSDDDSD
-294 SDDSDSQSNSSAND
+294 SDSDSKSNSDSD
-308 SADDSDSDSD
+308 DDSDSLSDNSD
-318 SNGNGAGDS
+318 SNGNGAGDDS
-327 DDDDSDSDSKEDSD
+327 DDDDDSKEGNQ
-341 SSSDFGDVTFDE
+341 SSSDFGDVTVAEDSDDE
-353 DSDDDDSDSE
+353 DSDDDSYE
-363 TPYQADNLSRHAG
+363 ADNLSRHAG
-376 AGGKSETANSKEVT
+376 AGGKSKTANSQEVT

-402 ELMDNLNQLSMQVVG
+402 ELMDNLNKLSMQVVG
-417 KPLMGTVNTES
+417 KPLMGTVNADS

-437 SATADLVS
+437 PATADLVT
-445 VQRAFARELE
+445 VQRSFARELE

-460 YDPSWLTEQRS
+460 YDPSWLTDQRS
-471 GRLNAKRYMQGASVR
+471 GKLNANRYLQGASVR
-486 TLFDKWQSGRD
+486 TLFNKWQSGRD

-516 HNAKEAYKSLW
+516 HNAKEAYRSLW
-527 AIKRSLDKVQASTTV
+527 AIKRSLDKVQANTTV
-542 YTFDSGTH
+542 YTFDSHTH

-559 DTTIRDAGASGT
+559 DTTIRDSGASGT

-582 NILANTDKPIRI
+582 NIFADTDKPIRI

-605 EKAEESVRRMKEA
+605 DKAEESVRRMKEA
-618 GVLTCQALLYPEEVS
+618 GVLTCQALLYPQEVS

>member
-1 MQHSFKKNPQQKIY
+1 
-15 REAVMQQLTDKEK
+15 MQQLTTQEQQN
-28 ENAKRDRLLRLAQ
+28 EKRDRLLRLAQ

-81 INDEFDTETL
+81 INDKFDTETL

-112 SELCLWVIE
+112 SDICLWVIE

-186 ARKHYR
+186 ARKHYA
-192 KQENIVALA
+192 KQENIVALG

-208 LLLFPEDTERAKEL
+208 LLLFPDDTERAKEL

-237 PNGHESRPFHGHE
+237 PNGHEARPFQGHE

-276 DKEDSQS
+276 DKEDTQS
-283 SSADSDSDDSD
+283 SSADSDDDSD
-294 SDDSDSQSNSSAND
+294 SNDDSDSDSDSQSNSS
-308 SADDSDSDSD
+308 SDNFAD
-318 SNGNGAGDS
+318 SNDKGGNGGNDS
-327 DDDDSDSDSKEDSD
+327 DDELDSDDDSDSKEDSD
-341 SSSDFGDVTFDE
+341 SSSDFGDVTVAE
-353 DSDDDDSDSE
+353 DSDDDSESDDSYE
-363 TPYQADNLSRHAG
+363 ADNLSRHAG
-376 AGGKSETANSKEVT
+376 AGGKSKTANSQEVT

-402 ELMDNLNQLSMQVVG
+402 ELMDNLNKLSMQVVG
-417 KPLMGTVNTES
+417 KPLMGTVNAES

-437 SATADLVS
+437 SATADLVM
-445 VQRAFARELE
+445 VQRSFARELE

-471 GRLNAKRYMQGASVR
+471 GKLNANRYMQGASVR
-486 TLFDKWQSGRD
+486 TLFNKWQSGRD

-527 AIKRSLDKVQASTTV
+527 AIKRSLDKVQARTTV
-542 YTFDSGTH
+542 YTFDSHTH

-559 DTTIRDAGASGT
+559 DTTVRDSGASGT

-582 NILANTDKPIRI
+582 NILATTDKPIRI

-605 EKAEESVRRMKEA
+605 DKAEESVRRMKEA
-618 GVLTCQALLYPEEVS
+618 GVLTCQALLYPNEVS
-633 KEGLERCRH
+633 NEGLERCRH

>member
-1 MQHSFKKNPQQKIY
+1 
-15 REAVMQQLTDKEK
+15 MQQLTTQEQQN
-28 ENAKRDRLLRLAQ
+28 EKRDRLLRLAQ

-81 INDEFDTETL
+81 INDKFDTETL

-112 SELCLWVIE
+112 SDICLWVIE

-186 ARKHYR
+186 ARKHYA
-192 KQENIVALA
+192 KQENIVALG

-208 LLLFPEDTERAKEL
+208 LLLFPDDTERAKEL

-237 PNGHESRPFHGHE
+237 PNGHEARPFQGHE

-276 DKEDSQS
+276 DKEDTQS
-283 SSADSDSDDSD
+283 SSADSDDDSD
-294 SDDSDSQSNSSAND
+294 SNDDSDSDSQSNSS
-308 SADDSDSDSD
+308 SDNFAD
-318 SNGNGAGDS
+318 SNDKGGNGGNDS
-327 DDDDSDSDSKEDSD
+327 DDELDSDDDSDSKEDSD
-341 SSSDFGDVTFDE
+341 SSSDFGDVTVAE
-353 DSDDDDSDSE
+353 DSDDDSESDDSYE
-363 TPYQADNLSRHAG
+363 ADNLSRHAG
-376 AGGKSETANSKEVT
+376 AGGKSKTANSQEVT

-402 ELMDNLNQLSMQVVG
+402 ELMDNLNKLSMQVVG
-417 KPLMGTVNTES
+417 KPLMGTVNAES

-437 SATADLVS
+437 SATADLVM
-445 VQRAFARELE
+445 VQRSFARELE

-471 GRLNAKRYMQGASVR
+471 GKLNANRYMQGASVR
-486 TLFDKWQSGRD
+486 TLFNKWQSGRD

-527 AIKRSLDKVQASTTV
+527 AIKRSLDKVQARTTV
-542 YTFDSGTH
+542 YTFDSHTH

-559 DTTIRDAGASGT
+559 DTTVRDSGASGT

-582 NILANTDKPIRI
+582 NILATTDKPIRI

-605 EKAEESVRRMKEA
+605 DKAEESVRRMKEA
-618 GVLTCQALLYPEEVS
+618 GVLTCQALLYPNEVS
-633 KEGLERCRH
+633 NEGLERCRH

>member
-1 MQHSFKKNPQQKIY
+1 
-15 REAVMQQLTDKEK
+15 MQQLTTQEQQN
-28 ENAKRDRLLRLAQ
+28 EKRDRLLRLAQ

-81 INDEFDTETL
+81 ISDKFDTETL

-112 SELCLWVIE
+112 SDICLWVIE

-179 PLEIRQL
+179 PLEVRQL
-186 ARKHYR
+186 ARKHYA
-192 KQENIVALA
+192 KQENIVALG

-208 LLLFPEDTERAKEL
+208 LLLFPDDTERAKEL

-237 PNGHESRPFHGHE
+237 PNGHEARPFQGHE

-276 DKEDSQS
+276 DKEDTQS
-283 SSADSDSDDSD
+283 SSADSDDDSD
-294 SDDSDSQSNSSAND
+294 DDSDSDSQSNSS
-308 SADDSDSDSD
+308 SDNFAD
-318 SNGNGAGDS
+318 SNDKGGNGGNDS
-327 DDDDSDSDSKEDSD
+327 DDELDSDDDSDSKEDSD
-341 SSSDFGDVTFDE
+341 SSSDFGDVTVAE
-353 DSDDDDSDSE
+353 DSDDDSESDDSYE
-363 TPYQADNLSRHAG
+363 ADNLSRHAG
-376 AGGKSETANSKEVT
+376 AGGKSKTANSQEVT

-402 ELMDNLNQLSMQVVG
+402 ELMDNLNKLSMQVVG
-417 KPLMGTVNTES
+417 KPLMGTVNAES

-437 SATADLVS
+437 SATADLVT
-445 VQRAFARELE
+445 VQRSFARELE

-471 GRLNAKRYMQGASVR
+471 GKLNANRYMQGASVR
-486 TLFDKWQSGRD
+486 TLFNKWQSGRD

-527 AIKRSLDKVQASTTV
+527 AIKRSLDKVQARTTV
-542 YTFDSGTH
+542 YTFDSHTH

-559 DTTIRDAGASGT
+559 DTTIRDSGASGT

-582 NILANTDKPIRI
+582 NILATTDKPIRI

-605 EKAEESVRRMKEA
+605 DKAEESVRRMKEA
-618 GVLTCQALLYPEEVS
+618 GVLTCQALLYPNEVS
-633 KEGLERCRH
+633 NEGLERCRH

>member
-1 MQHSFKKNPQQKIY
+1 MQ
-15 REAVMQQLTDKEK
+15 QQLTAKELQN
-28 ENAKRDRLLRLAQ
+28 EKRDRLLRLAQ

-58 IVNQP
+58 IVN
-63 DGAPA
+63 DENGAPA
-68 WSGANDVWFNEAK
+68 WSGANDVFFNEAK
-81 INDEFDTETL
+81 INDKFDSETL

-167 NAYPLLRGRRYL
+167 HAYPLLRGRRYL

-186 ARKHYR
+186 ARKHYA

-208 LLLFPEDTERAKEL
+208 LLLFPDDTERAKEL

-276 DKEDSQS
+276 DKEDTQS
-283 SSADSDSDDSD
+283 SSADSDDSD
-294 SDDSDSQSNSSAND
+294 SDDDSQSNSSADN
-308 SADDSDSDSD
+308 SADDSDTDSD

-327 DDDDSDSDSKEDSD
+327 DDDSDDDSDSKEDSN
-341 SSSDFGDVTFDE
+341 SSSDFGNVTVAE
-353 DSDDDDSDSE
+353 DSDDDSEFDDSYE
-363 TPYQADNLSRHAG
+363 ADNLSRHAG
-376 AGGKSETANSKEVT
+376 AGGKSKTANSQEVT

-402 ELMDNLNQLSMQVVG
+402 ELMDNLNKLSMQVVG
-417 KPLMGTVNTES
+417 KPLMGTVSAES

-437 SATADLVS
+437 PATADLVT
-445 VQRAFARELE
+445 VQRSFARELE

-471 GRLNAKRYMQGASVR
+471 GKLNAKRYMQGASVR

-527 AIKRSLDKVQASTTV
+527 AIKRSLDKVHASTTV
-542 YTFDSGTH
+542 YTFDSHTH

-559 DTTIRDAGASGT
+559 DTTIRDSGASGT

-582 NILANTDKPIRI
+582 NILATTDKPIRI

-605 EKAEESVRRMKEA
+605 DKAEESVRRMKEA
-618 GVLTCQALLYPEEVS
+618 GVLTCQALLYPQEVS

>member
-1 MQHSFKKNPQQKIY
+1 MQK
-15 REAVMQQLTDKEK
+15 ELTAQELQN
-28 ENAKRDRLLRLAQ
+28 EKRDRLLRLAQ

-46 NSVIAL
+46 NSVLAL

-68 WSGANDVWFNEAK
+68 WSGANDVFFNEAK
-81 INDEFDTETL
+81 INDKFDTETL

-112 SELCLWVIE
+112 SEICLWVIE

-167 NAYPLLRGRRYL
+167 HAYPLLRGRRYL

-186 ARKHYR
+186 ARKHYA
-192 KQENIVALA
+192 KQENIVALG

-208 LLLFPEDTERAKEL
+208 LLLFPDDTERAKEL
-222 IARFAELIQGDNLAD
+222 IARFAELLQGDNLAD

-255 PAPKREQERDR
+255 PAPKREQQRDQ

-276 DKEDSQS
+276 DKEDTQS

-294 SDDSDSQSNSSAND
+294 SDEEDSQSNSSADD
-308 SADDSDSDSD
+308 SADDSGDDSD

-327 DDDDSDSDSKEDSD
+327 DSDDDSDSKEDSD
-341 SSSDFGDVTFDE
+341 SSSDFGDVTVDE
-353 DSDDDDSDSE
+353 DSDDDDDSDFDDS
-363 TPYQADNLSRHAG
+363 YNADNLSRHAG
-376 AGGKSETANSKEVT
+376 AGGKSKTANSKEVT

-402 ELMDNLNQLSMQVVG
+402 ELMDNLNKLSMQVVG
-417 KPLMGTVNTES
+417 KPLMGTVNAE
-428 VSRADYRSV
+428 VVERAQYQSV
-437 SATADLVS
+437 SATADLVT
-445 VQRAFARELE
+445 VQRSFARELE

-460 YDPSWLTEQRS
+460 YDPSWETEKRS
-471 GRLNAKRYMQGASVR
+471 GKLNAKRYMQGASVR

-542 YTFDSGTH
+542 YTFDSHTH

-559 DTTIRDAGASGT
+559 DTTIRDSGASGT

-605 EKAEESVRRMKEA
+605 DKAEESVRRMKEA
-618 GVLTCQALLYPEEVS
+618 GVLTCQALLYPQEVS

>member
-1 MQHSFKKNPQQKIY
+1 
-15 REAVMQQLTDKEK
+15 MQQLTTQEQQN
-28 ENAKRDRLLRLAQ
+28 EKRDRLLRLAQ

-81 INDEFDTETL
+81 ISDKFDTETL

-112 SELCLWVIE
+112 SDICLWVIE

-179 PLEIRQL
+179 PLEVRQL
-186 ARKHYR
+186 ARKHYA
-192 KQENIVALA
+192 KQENIVALG

-208 LLLFPEDTERAKEL
+208 LLLFPDDTERAKEL

-237 PNGHESRPFHGHE
+237 PNGHEARPFQGHE

-276 DKEDSQS
+276 DKEDTQS
-283 SSADSDSDDSD
+283 SSADSDDDSDDDSD
-294 SDDSDSQSNSSAND
+294 SDSDSQSNSS
-308 SADDSDSDSD
+308 SDNFAD
-318 SNGNGAGDS
+318 SNDKGGNGGNDS
-327 DDDDSDSDSKEDSD
+327 DDELDSDDDSDSKEDSD
-341 SSSDFGDVTFDE
+341 SSSDFGDVTVAE
-353 DSDDDDSDSE
+353 DSDDDSESDDSYE
-363 TPYQADNLSRHAG
+363 ADNLSRHAG
-376 AGGKSETANSKEVT
+376 AGGKSKTANSQEVT

-402 ELMDNLNQLSMQVVG
+402 ELMDNLNKLSMQVVG
-417 KPLMGTVNTES
+417 KPLMGTVNAES

-437 SATADLVS
+437 SATADLVM
-445 VQRAFARELE
+445 VQRSFARELE

-471 GRLNAKRYMQGASVR
+471 GKLNANRYMQGASVR
-486 TLFDKWQSGRD
+486 TLFNKWQSGRD

-527 AIKRSLDKVQASTTV
+527 AIKRSLDKVQARTTV
-542 YTFDSGTH
+542 YTFDSHTH

-559 DTTIRDAGASGT
+559 DTTIRDSGASGT

-582 NILANTDKPIRI
+582 NILATTDKPIRI

-605 EKAEESVRRMKEA
+605 DKAEESVRRMKEA
-618 GVLTCQALLYPEEVS
+618 GVLTCQALLYPNEVS
-633 KEGLERCRH
+633 NEGLERCRH

>member
-1 MQHSFKKNPQQKIY
+1 MQK
-15 REAVMQQLTDKEK
+15 ELTAQELQN
-28 ENAKRDRLLRLAQ
+28 EKRDRLLRLAQ

-58 IVNQP
+58 IVN
-63 DGAPA
+63 DENGAPA

-81 INDEFDTETL
+81 INDKFDTETL

-112 SELCLWVIE
+112 SEICLWVIE

-208 LLLFPEDTERAKEL
+208 LLLFPDDTERAKEL

-237 PNGHESRPFHGHE
+237 PNGHDSRPFQGHE

-283 SSADSDSDDSD
+283 SSDDSDSDDSD
-294 SDDSDSQSNSSAND
+294 SDDSDSQSNSSADD
-308 SADDSDSDSD
+308 SADDSDDSD

-327 DDDDSDSDSKEDSD
+327 DDDDDSDSKEDSD
-341 SSSDFGDVTFDE
+341 SSSADFGDVTVSEDS
-353 DSDDDDSDSE
+353 DSDDDDSDFDDSYE
-363 TPYQADNLSRHAG
+363 ADNLSRHAG
-376 AGGKSETANSKEVT
+376 AGGKSKTANSKEVT

-402 ELMDNLNQLSMQVVG
+402 DLMDNLNKLSMQVVG
-417 KPLMGTVNTES
+417 KPLMGTVEAES

-445 VQRAFARELE
+445 VQRSFARELE

-471 GRLNAKRYMQGASVR
+471 GKLNAKRYMQGASVR

-542 YTFDSGTH
+542 YTFDSHTR

-559 DTTIRDAGASGT
+559 DTTIRDSGASGT

-605 EKAEESVRRMKEA
+605 DKAEESVRRMKEA

>member
-1 MQHSFKKNPQQKIY
+1 MQ
-15 REAVMQQLTDKEK
+15 QQLTAKELQN
-28 ENAKRDRLLRLAQ
+28 EKRDRLLRLAQ

-58 IVNQP
+58 IVN
-63 DGAPA
+63 DENGAPA
-68 WSGANDVWFNEAK
+68 WSGANDVFFNEAK
-81 INDEFDTETL
+81 INDKFDSETL

-167 NAYPLLRGRRYL
+167 HAYPLLRGRRYL

-186 ARKHYR
+186 ARKHYA

-208 LLLFPEDTERAKEL
+208 LLLFPDDTERAKEL

-276 DKEDSQS
+276 DKEDTQS
-283 SSADSDSDDSD
+283 SSADSDDSD
-294 SDDSDSQSNSSAND
+294 SDDDSQSNSSADN
-308 SADDSDSDSD
+308 SADDSDTDSD

-327 DDDDSDSDSKEDSD
+327 DDDSDDDSDSKEDSN
-341 SSSDFGDVTFDE
+341 SSSDFGDVTVAE
-353 DSDDDDSDSE
+353 DSDDDSEFDDSYE
-363 TPYQADNLSRHAG
+363 ADNLSRHAG
-376 AGGKSETANSKEVT
+376 AGGKSKTANSQEVT

-402 ELMDNLNQLSMQVVG
+402 ELMDNLNKLSMQVVG
-417 KPLMGTVNTES
+417 KPLMGTVSAES

-437 SATADLVS
+437 PATADLVT
-445 VQRAFARELE
+445 VQRSFARELE

-471 GRLNAKRYMQGASVR
+471 GKLNAKRYMQGASVR

-527 AIKRSLDKVQASTTV
+527 AIKRSLDKVHASTTV

-559 DTTIRDAGASGT
+559 DTTIRDSGASGT

-582 NILANTDKPIRI
+582 NILATTDKPIRI

-605 EKAEESVRRMKEA
+605 DKAEESVRRMKEA
-618 GVLTCQALLYPEEVS
+618 GVLTCQALLYPQEVS